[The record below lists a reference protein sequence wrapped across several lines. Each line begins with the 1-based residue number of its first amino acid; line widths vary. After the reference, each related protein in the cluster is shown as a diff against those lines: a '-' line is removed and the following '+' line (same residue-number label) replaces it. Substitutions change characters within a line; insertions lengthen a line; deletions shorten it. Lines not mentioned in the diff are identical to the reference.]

1 MWRKNDHWDNDLP
14 TFNRNLYYFKSNQQL
29 QKRKFFPK
37 NLNFKQWQL
46 TTGNDQQSY
55 IKTLHKRKLLRVDEK
70 LMNEDA
76 TLVLGIRKT
85 DLRNVMH
92 AKIP

>member
-1 MWRKNDHWDNDLP
+1 MWRKNDHWDNGLP
-14 TFNRNLYYFKSNQQL
+14 KFNRNLYYFKSNQQL

-37 NLNFKQWQL
+37 NLNFHQWQL
-46 TTGNDQQSY
+46 TTGNDHQSY

-76 TLVLGIRKT
+76 SLLLGIKRT